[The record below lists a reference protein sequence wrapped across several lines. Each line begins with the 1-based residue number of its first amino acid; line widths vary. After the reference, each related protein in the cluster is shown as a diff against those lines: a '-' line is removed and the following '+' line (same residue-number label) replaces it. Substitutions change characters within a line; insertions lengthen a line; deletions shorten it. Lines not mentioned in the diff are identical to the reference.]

1 MILHRLFK
9 LFLAIIAGLGVAL
22 TLPALA
28 AAMPSASKEIKTAV
42 EHAGF
47 AMKSQSTADV
57 HKHLHHVINCLV
69 GTNGEDFDAAV
80 GNPCQGMGDGAL
92 KDASGSAGTEGVLNQ
107 TLRLAKIGVEIK
119 DHRAAQA
126 VAVATKDLLRLA
138 EKDSMGHRK

>member
-1 MILHRLFK
+1 MKPHRLIK
-9 LFLAIIAGLGVAL
+9 PLLSVIAGLGFVLA
-22 TLPALA
+22 LPALA
-28 AAMPSASKEIKTAV
+28 ASTPSSAKEIKTAV

-47 AMKSQSTADV
+47 AIKSKSTNDV

-92 KDASGSAGTEGVLNQ
+92 KDASGSEGTEGLLNQ
-107 TLRLAKIGVEIK
+107 SLRLAKVGVEVK

-126 VAVATKDLLRLA
+126 VAVATRDLLRLA
-138 EKDSMGHRK
+138 EKDGKEHRK